1 MTTSEARSA
10 PTTGAV
16 IEATPAARPE
26 AVARDPVDEALTRA
40 VEGVFISPRVVD
52 QRSFEELTGALQRV
66 VRDAQAQGRALAG
79 AGEQVRAMTEQLRS
93 LMKEAQEKAQASL
106 RVLPAIESKIAKLT
120 GAADGARR
128 VGHEAARPE
137 LDAAAREAIVRDAA
151 AAVRRETLDALRAEF
166 ASVIESEVAARVGD
180 ALRAA
185 AARETGGGQARAA
198 ATAERAQSLLLEFER
213 SAERAEARIGA
224 VLSAA
229 DRAIERAEAVEKS
242 LEERVLRA
250 TVKLDEAAAANDRRT
265 EAVASEITEQLTAL
279 RNDARLAVADAQKR
293 LSAAGDEAV
302 STVRREA
309 GAAVGAAA
317 ADAIARVDAK
327 AREAHEAAQRLEN
340 LLSAARSACDGAA
353 KPILDADQRIKTAL
367 AAVEALERKLTQAAQ
382 RGPVPQSD
390 DAARLAA
397 VAQQAHAVGVWLTQ
411 LLGAAQHAAMTLQ
424 TMSMAANA
432 VTPPTSNNG

>member
-185 AARETGGGQARAA
+185 AGETGGGQARAA

-367 AAVEALERKLTQAAQ
+367 AAVEALERKLTQAAH